1 MRFIVQQLVES
12 GKSLGISFGANRFYV
27 EDRRLE
33 RNLVRVMADPVM
45 TAAALVGVIVN
56 HRVVETIVK
65 ANSVARTIILQLET
79 KLGRKLSR
87 DRAQKL
93 LAAYDRVREAN
104 PRKCNVIQLPKPERQ
119 RLAA

>member
-1 MRFIVQQLVES
+1 MRHIVQQIVES
-12 GKSLGISFGANRFYV
+12 GKSLGIAFGANRFYV

-33 RNLVRVMADPVM
+33 RNLVRVMADPAM
-45 TAAALVGVIVN
+45 TAAALAGVIVD

-65 ANSVARTIILQLET
+65 ANDMARTIILQLES

-93 LAAYDRVREAN
+93 LAAYDRVREARMR
-104 PRKCNVIQLPKPERQ
+104 PSNVIHLQKPERH

>member
-1 MRFIVQQLVES
+1 MRHIVQQLVAS
-12 GKSLGISFGANRFYV
+12 GKSLGPVIGAGRFYV

-33 RNLVRVMADPVM
+33 RNLVRVMADPAM
-45 TAAALVGVIVN
+45 TAAALSGVIAD

-65 ANSVARTIILQLET
+65 ANVMARTIILQLEG

-93 LAAYDRVREAN
+93 LTAYDHVREARLR
-104 PRKCNVIQLPKPERQ
+104 PSNVIQLPKPER
-119 RLAA
+119 RRMAA

>member
-1 MRFIVQQLVES
+1 MRHIVQQLVES
-12 GKSLGISFGANRFYV
+12 GKSLGIAFGANRFYV

-33 RNLVRVMADPVM
+33 RNLVRVMADPAM
-45 TAAALVGVIVN
+45 TAAALAGVIVD

-65 ANSVARTIILQLET
+65 ANDMARTIILQLES

-93 LAAYDRVREAN
+93 LSAYDRVREARLR
-104 PRKCNVIQLPKPERQ
+104 PSNVIVLQRPERQ